1 MILPYKA
8 IESLIQKQS
17 HLSSTYGLVL
27 SIRGQEE
34 LFFEFRE
41 QDSRDDCALLLHK
54 RIEAVRH
61 LEQSTLISPAERARM
76 DAAKAEHELLDKV
89 RRGSR
94 DIGEVDLPDMEELA
108 GKAE

>member
-41 QDSRDDCALLLHK
+41 QDSRDDCASLLHK
-54 RIEAVRH
+54 RMEAVRH
-61 LEQSTLISPAERARM
+61 LEQSTLVSGAERAKM
-76 DAAKAEHELLDKV
+76 EAAKAEHELLDRV
-89 RRGSR
+89 RRGSC
-94 DIGEVDLPDMEELA
+94 DGSEADLPDIEELT
-108 GKAE
+108 GK